1 MSRVYTIELVAFTPI
16 TTTLFKTTITM
27 MARRGFPVALHTTSN
42 TTPSLYLVDSDNEV
56 ACNAWRKANPYP
68 KATLVFIGKNN
79 YGWMDVA
86 RLDKPLK
93 WDLLTQA
100 IMSSVKKPA
109 LPPPSGWLGEM
120 PVTNHRVI
128 NPLAKYQKPKVLIVD
143 DSLTIRRYI
152 SLKLHDYNV
161 DIFEAPSAE
170 EAFVLLDA
178 IKFSLIFMDVML
190 PEMDGYEACRII
202 KKERMLDVPVIMT
215 TSRDSPFDKMR
226 GQIAGS
232 SNYLV
237 KPIDDTSFHQ
247 MMQQYFK

>member
-1 MSRVYTIELVAFTPI
+1 MSRVYTIELVAFTSI

-27 MARRGFPVALHTTSN
+27 MARRGFPVTLHTIPN

-56 ACNAWRKANPYP
+56 ACNTWRKANPHP
-68 KATLVFIGKNN
+68 KAPLVFIGKNN
-79 YGWMDVA
+79 YGWTDVT

-100 IMSSVKKPA
+100 IMLSVKKPV
-109 LPPPSGWLGEM
+109 LHPPSSWLGEKISAD
-120 PVTNHRVI
+120 HRVI
-128 NPLAKYQKPKVLIVD
+128 NPLAKYQKPKVLIID

-152 SLKLHDYNV
+152 SLKLYDYSV
-161 DIFEAPSAE
+161 DIVEASSAE
-170 EAFVLLDA
+170 EALVLLNTTR
-178 IKFSLIFMDVML
+178 FSLIFMDVML

-202 KKERMLDVPVIMT
+202 KKERRLDVPVIMT

-237 KPIDDTSFHQ
+237 KPIDDSSFHQ
-247 MMQQYFK
+247 MMQNYFK